1 MTPDR
6 RRFPYAFPKTRHFV
20 SIPSWL
26 RSALHVTQLTL
37 WKTTRVALIVWG
49 VLNGLG
55 VGLVGQVNRVK
66 QRISR
71 RIPRVSGSIS
81 T

>member
-1 MTPDR
+1 MTPTDAGSLTLPQR
-6 RRFPYAFPKTRHFV
+6 PAFV

-26 RSALHVTQLTL
+26 RSTLHVTYLSF
-37 WKTTRVALIVWG
+37 WKATRVMLIVWG
-49 VLNGLG
+49 TLNGFG
-55 VGLVGQVNRVK
+55 AGLAGKVEQVK

-71 RIPRVSGSIS
+71 RVPRVSGSIS